1 MSEVGIGRSILRA
14 LRRARWPIATFAMIY
29 LVAILIGIVL
39 VHIGND
45 FALSRRDSIVAG
57 AQTSSILIAFHKGN
71 RLWAALLDFGANLI
85 AAVANTISGLTLV
98 VPYPV
103 AAYRGWVVGIVSVD
117 SSHVSRLIDLNDAL
131 YYVLTVILQ
140 LIPYSLASGAG
151 VNLGLAFLWPRP
163 SYQVEKWLGLPK
175 EAIRDVLRIYILV
188 LPMFLAASL
197 YEFLAT

>member
-1 MSEVGIGRSILRA
+1 MGKVGICRSILRA
-14 LRRARWPIATFAMIY
+14 LRRARLPIVTFAVTY

-45 FALSRRDSIVAG
+45 FALSRRDSIIAN

-71 RLWAALLDFGANLI
+71 RLGAALLDFSANFLS
-85 AAVANTISGLTLV
+85 AVANTISGLTLV

-103 AAYRGWVVGIVSVD
+103 AAYRGWIVGIVSVD
-117 SSHVSRLIDLNDAL
+117 SSHVSRLIDLNSAL

-140 LIPYSLASGAG
+140 LIPYSLAGGAG

-163 SYQVEKWLGLPK
+163 SYQGENWLGLPK

-188 LPMFLAASL
+188 LPLFFAASL
-197 YEFLAT
+197 FEFLAN

>member
-1 MSEVGIGRSILRA
+1 MGKVGICRSILRA
-14 LRRARWPIATFAMIY
+14 LRRARLPIVTFAVTY

-45 FALSRRDSIVAG
+45 FALSRRDSIIAN

-71 RLWAALLDFGANLI
+71 RLGAALLDFSANFLS
-85 AAVANTISGLTLV
+85 AVANTISGLTLV

-103 AAYRGWVVGIVSVD
+103 AAYRGWIVGIVSVD
-117 SSHVSRLIDLNDAL
+117 SSHVSRLIDLNSAL

-140 LIPYSLASGAG
+140 LIPYSLAGGAG

-163 SYQVEKWLGLPK
+163 SYQGEKWLGLPK

-188 LPMFLAASL
+188 LPLFFAASL
-197 YEFLAT
+197 FEFLAN